1 MPQEGNEYLYKRSDY
16 VPYNNANYNPW
27 EVYARYEAKAIFE
40 NEVEKY
46 NINRSLNN
54 PDLNGMID
62 LVSIG
67 SNVESILSNEGIQ
80 QAMQLLRTSGAKT
93 GNLFLDSAGQV
104 VNNVNEA
111 IEGLSFQQLA
121 NKTGAYHQQVVNNLR
136 LFDSFVD
143 SLKILMSD
151 YEKFCK
157 TGFDGLILSALKQNM
172 SEDDPTY
179 QQLAARVTTAYNN
192 KFVQADLNKDI
203 RSLRTLNEL
212 LQQAVS
218 ARQGNHTLNKSKRDQ
233 LVTKA
238 AGLINNIGGDLQ
250 EVLVSLIVSS
260 GVSTIGELTNII
272 TGVGGKDKIEISSDL
287 GKQYYGKNIT
297 KIQYKTDS
305 SVVYTT
311 ENGMSGT
318 LQFSVKNTTPSVGGE
333 NNHSVKLADSLPMR
347 RVLAQAN
354 LNDQELKKA
363 LMYGWTSKLKDNKA
377 YIQAKEII
385 TAAGAVTAIANNLQ
399 GVNGS
404 VDAPVF
410 LVVNGK
416 VYDILD
422 VLNEIK
428 RNNFK
433 GLNVNMRDPQ
443 GKTGRWYDTAKD
455 PRDPE
460 KALNRSEDI
469 GKAFIAAKLTYS
481 MSTNAILANLH

>member
-1 MPQEGNEYLYKRSDY
+1 
-16 VPYNNANYNPW
+16 
-27 EVYARYEAKAIFE
+27 
-40 NEVEKY
+40 
-46 NINRSLNN
+46 
-54 PDLNGMID
+54 
-62 LVSIG
+62 
-67 SNVESILSNEGIQ
+67 
-80 QAMQLLRTSGAKT
+80 
-93 GNLFLDSAGQV
+93 
-104 VNNVNEA
+104 
-111 IEGLSFQQLA
+111 
-121 NKTGAYHQQVVNNLR
+121 
-136 LFDSFVD
+136 
-143 SLKILMSD
+143 
-151 YEKFCK
+151 
-157 TGFDGLILSALKQNM
+157 
-172 SEDDPTY
+172 
-179 QQLAARVTTAYNN
+179 
-192 KFVQADLNKDI
+192 
-203 RSLRTLNEL
+203 
-212 LQQAVS
+212 
-218 ARQGNHTLNKSKRDQ
+218 
-233 LVTKA
+233 
-238 AGLINNIGGDLQ
+238 
-250 EVLVSLIVSS
+250 
-260 GVSTIGELTNII
+260 
-272 TGVGGKDKIEISSDL
+272 
-287 GKQYYGKNIT
+287 
-297 KIQYKTDS
+297 
-305 SVVYTT
+305 
-311 ENGMSGT
+311 MSGT

-347 RVLAQAN
+347 RILAQAN

-399 GVNGS
+399 GVNGA

>member
-16 VPYNNANYNPW
+16 VPYNNTNYSPW

-46 NINRSLNN
+46 NVNRSLNN

-93 GNLFLDSAGQV
+93 GNLFLDSTGQV

-121 NKTGAYHQQVVNNLR
+121 NKNSAYHQQIVNNLH

-143 SLKILMSD
+143 SLKTLMSD

-179 QQLAARVTTAYNN
+179 QQLAARVTAIYNN

-260 GVSTIGELTNII
+260 GVSTIGELTDII

-287 GKQYYGKNIT
+287 GKQYYGRNIT
-297 KIQYKTDS
+297 KIQYKN
-305 SVVYTT
+305 
-311 ENGMSGT
+311 ER
-318 LQFSVKNTTPSVGGE
+318 L
-333 NNHSVKLADSLPMR
+333 
-347 RVLAQAN
+347 
-354 LNDQELKKA
+354 
-363 LMYGWTSKLKDNKA
+363 LM
-377 YIQAKEII
+377 
-385 TAAGAVTAIANNLQ
+385 
-399 GVNGS
+399 
-404 VDAPVF
+404 F
-410 LVVNGK
+410 
-416 VYDILD
+416 
-422 VLNEIK
+422 
-428 RNNFK
+428 
-433 GLNVNMRDPQ
+433 
-443 GKTGRWYDTAKD
+443 
-455 PRDPE
+455 
-460 KALNRSEDI
+460 
-469 GKAFIAAKLTYS
+469 
-481 MSTNAILANLH
+481 

>member
-16 VPYNNANYNPW
+16 VPYNNTNYSPW

-46 NINRSLNN
+46 NVNRSLNN
-54 PDLNGMID
+54 PDLNGMVD

-104 VNNVNEA
+104 VNNVSEA

-121 NKTGAYHQQVVNNLR
+121 NKSSSYHQQVVNDLR

-179 QQLAARVTTAYNN
+179 QQLAARVTAAYNN

-250 EVLVSLIVSS
+250 EVLISLIVNS
-260 GVSTIGELTNII
+260 GVSTIGELTNIV

-287 GKQYYGKNIT
+287 GKQYYGRNIK

-305 SVVYTT
+305 SAIYTT

-318 LQFSVKNTTPSVGGE
+318 LQFSVKNTTPTVGGE
-333 NNHSVKLADSLPMR
+333 NGHSIKLADSLPMR

-354 LNDQELKKA
+354 LNDLDLRKA
-363 LMYGWTSKLKDNKA
+363 LMYGWTSKLKDNNA

-399 GVNGS
+399 GVNGA

-422 VLNEIK
+422 VLEEIK

-443 GKTGRWYDTAKD
+443 GKVGRWYDKSND

-460 KALNRSEDI
+460 KALDRSEDI